1 MRSARSSKR
10 DIEKAREVKAAAKRE
25 RRQGGGGPRLEAEG
39 PKERG
44 RSQHELLAVLAN
56 FHERFEQGLLTF
68 ADFESKKAGLIGELD
83 GN

>member
-25 RRQGGGGPRLEAEG
+25 RRQGGGGRRLEAEG
-39 PKERG
+39 PKEGG
-44 RSQHELLAVLAN
+44 RSQDELLAALAN
-56 FHERFEQGLLTF
+56 LHERFEQGLLTF
-68 ADFESKKAGLIGELD
+68 ADFESEKAGLIGELD